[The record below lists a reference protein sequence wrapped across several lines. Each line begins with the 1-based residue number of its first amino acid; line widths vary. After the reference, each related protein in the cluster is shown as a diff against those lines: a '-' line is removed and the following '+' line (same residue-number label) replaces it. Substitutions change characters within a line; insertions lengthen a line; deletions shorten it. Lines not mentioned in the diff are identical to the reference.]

1 MYAKMESRKII
12 QSGPSSLSITL
23 PNGWLKDNKLSKGDS
38 IFLDMQK
45 GSIRISPQH
54 NIKKTKEEKEYVI
67 STDKLYLIKEYL
79 NYCFLNNLHKIR
91 LEITK
96 KENKEDT
103 LKLIESYPGYTYSI
117 FQNHIIITSLLDLK
131 DINPDAEFQSIM
143 KSVFCRNDD
152 KIKQDLIFQLEGL
165 KRKVYIANSAVNRL
179 LNSPLEVNEFSID
192 LDTLIHLKIVLGELP
207 FLINSEIEL
216 IKEIGYI
223 NNLNKYKDLLRDLK
237 KLMSPLPN
245 SIEEKSS
252 LKHLKEKLNTQ
263 LRNTSKINEIKFLNE
278 LIKIVSSFL
287 KFCRI

>member
-1 MYAKMESRKII
+1 MYSKMESRKII

-143 KSVFCRNDD
+143 KSVFYRNDD